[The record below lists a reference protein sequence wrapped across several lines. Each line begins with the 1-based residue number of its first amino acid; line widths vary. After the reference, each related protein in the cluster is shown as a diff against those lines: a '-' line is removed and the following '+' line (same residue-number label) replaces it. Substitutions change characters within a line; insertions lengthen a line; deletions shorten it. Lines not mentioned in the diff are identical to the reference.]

1 MIEVEVKNLYVDK
14 KTLKPMARV
23 TLNLDLDEIQDQ
35 KALLGDSF
43 SNVFY
48 EVFNKRYEF
57 YEKLDQLVEY
67 DLFDIVFESK
77 EDFGLIANFMKE
89 NNVSNEDW
97 MKEYPQTFLNHVW
110 TNVPGEQPKW
120 LGVRLGFGTEEVKL
134 KYYTLLNKLKGA
146 SNDI

>member
-1 MIEVEVKNLYVDK
+1 MFELEVKNLYVDT

-23 TLNLDLDEIQDQ
+23 TLNLDLEEIQSQ

-48 EVFNKRYEF
+48 DLFHKRYEF

-67 DLFDIVFESK
+67 DLFDIGYEPK
-77 EDFGLIANFMKE
+77 EDFRLIETFMVD
-89 NNVSNEDW
+89 NNLSTEDW
-97 MKEYPQTFLNHVW
+97 KKEYPIVFLNHVY

-120 LGVRLGFGTEEVKL
+120 LGVRIGFKTEEDKL
-134 KYYTLLNKLKGA
+134 KYYTSLNKLKGA

>member
-48 EVFNKRYEF
+48 EVFNERYEF

-89 NNVSNEDW
+89 NNVSCADW
-97 MKEYPQTFLNHVW
+97 MKEYPQVFLNHVW

-120 LGVRLGFGTEEVKL
+120 LGVRLGFKTEEDKL
-134 KYYTLLNKLKGA
+134 KYYTTLNKLKGT